1 MSQKI
6 YVVELSA
13 EERAELKQLVSKG
26 KAAAHKRRHA
36 QILLKADAGPLGAA
50 WTDGKIAEALEVSP
64 NTVRNVRQRLVEGG
78 LEAALNRKKQ
88 QRRKAPVIDGRA
100 EAHLVAI
107 SCGPPPKG
115 RVRWTLHLLA
125 DRLVELQIVD
135 SVSHETVRQTLKK
148 TSSNRG

>member
-6 YVVELSA
+6 YVVELA
-13 EERAELKQLVSKG
+13 TEERAELKQLVSKG

-36 QILLKADAGPLGAA
+36 QILLKADAGPLGAG

-64 NTVRNVRQRLVEGG
+64 STVRNVRQRLVEDG
-78 LEAALNRKKQ
+78 LEAALNRQKQ
-88 QRRKAPVIDGRA
+88 QRRKPPVIDGRV
-100 EAHLVAI
+100 EARLVAI

-115 RVRWTLHLLA
+115 RVRWTLNLLA
-125 DRLVELQIVD
+125 DQLVELKIVD
-135 SVSHETVRQTLKK
+135 SVSHETVRQALKK